1 MEVIGIGV
9 AITGIMVEDEG
20 IIGNGKVIMLYY
32 TLHATRATNY
42 MHICEYIHLVISF
55 IHHLLNIY
63 ECNYSNTT
71 IFNIYNMMY
80 TLNRTVY

>member
-32 TLHATRATNY
+32 TLH
-42 MHICEYIHLVISF
+42 ICEYIHLFISF

-71 IFNIYNMMY
+71 ILNRYN

>member
-32 TLHATRATNY
+32 TLH
-42 MHICEYIHLVISF
+42 ICEYIHLVI
-55 IHHLLNIY
+55 I
-63 ECNYSNTT
+63 
-71 IFNIYNMMY
+71 MY
-80 TLNRTVY
+80 TPFTKYIRM